1 MNLRPGWNK
10 SGGFFDVAGKEK
22 KISDLEARMSDSD
35 FWSNQNA
42 AQRTVAELAAL
53 RGAVN
58 PFKEVVVK
66 VDDLVTMKELLD
78 AEEDSPQKENEL
90 CTWQEDCLDAEKQI
104 AQVELRAFLA
114 GEHDAGPAIV
124 TIHSGAGGTDACDW
138 ADLLLR
144 MYKRYCERK
153 GYDCEIVDL
162 QPGEEAG
169 IRSATFLARG
179 MYAYGFLRQ
188 EMGVHRLV
196 RISPY
201 NANAARQTSFAS
213 VDIFPEI
220 EDDIEIEIDEKDLK
234 IDTYRSA
241 GAGGQH
247 VNKTDSAVRM
257 THIPTGI
264 VVSCQN
270 ERSQIKNRS
279 TALKILRARLYEKQ
293 EQEKRKELELR
304 HGSKDTI
311 SFGSQIRSYFF
322 HPYKLVN
329 DHRTGVKVSDVQA
342 VMDGDL
348 DDLIEAMLRGVRRG
362 DHPTQEEED

>member
-1 MNLRPGWNK
+1 MA
-10 SGGFFDVAGKEK
+10 DT
-22 KISDLEARMSDSD
+22 D
-35 FWSNQNA
+35 FWSSPAA
-42 AQRTVAELAAL
+42 AQKTVAELATI
-53 RGAVN
+53 RGTVN
-58 PFKEVVVK
+58 PFKGAAAK

-78 AEEDSPQKENEL
+78 AEEASPQRESEL
-90 CTWQEDCLDAEKQI
+90 AAWQADCAAAEKQI
-104 AQVELRAFLA
+104 ALVELRAFLS
-114 GEHDAGPAIV
+114 GEQDASNAII

-153 GYDCEIVDL
+153 GFKYETVDL
-162 QPGEEAG
+162 QPGDEAG
-169 IRSATFLARG
+169 IRSATMVVSG
-179 MYAYGFLRQ
+179 EYVYGFLRQ

-196 RISPY
+196 RISPF

-213 VDIFPEI
+213 VDVYPEI
-220 EDDIEIEIDEKDLK
+220 EDDIEIKIEDKDLK
-234 IDTYRSA
+234 IDTYRSS

-264 VVSCQN
+264 IVACQN
-270 ERSQIKNRS
+270 ERSQIKNRA
-279 TALKILRARLYEKQ
+279 TALKILRARIYEMQ
-293 EQEKRKELELR
+293 EAEKLKELNKR
-304 HGSKDTI
+304 HGAKDAI

-329 DHRTGVKVSDVQA
+329 DHRTGLKISNVQG

-348 DDLIEAMLRGVRRG
+348 DELIETMLRGVRRG
-362 DHPTQEEED
+362 DNQNDEDEV

>member
-1 MNLRPGWNK
+1 MADG
-10 SGGFFDVAGKEK
+10 
-22 KISDLEARMSDSD
+22 D
-35 FWSNQNA
+35 FWANQTA
-42 AQRTVAELAAL
+42 AQKTVSELTAL
-53 RGAVN
+53 RGVVN
-58 PFKEVVVK
+58 PFKEVAAQVE
-66 VDDLVTMKELLD
+66 DLATMKELLD
-78 AEEDSPQKENEL
+78 AEEDTPHRDKEL
-90 CTWQEDCLDAEKQI
+90 DSWVKDCLKAEKQL
-104 AQVELRAFLA
+104 AQVELRAFLS
-114 GEHDAGPAIV
+114 GEHDRSNAIV
-124 TIHSGAGGTDACDW
+124 NIHSGAGGTDACDW

-162 QPGEEAG
+162 QPGDEAG
-169 IRSATFLARG
+169 IRSATLVVNG
-179 MYAYGFLRQ
+179 ENAYGFLRQ

-196 RISPY
+196 RISPF

-220 EDDIEIEIDEKDLK
+220 EDDVEIKIEEKDLK

-264 VVSCQN
+264 IVACQN
-270 ERSQIKNRS
+270 ERSQIKNRA
-279 TALKILRARLYEKQ
+279 TALKILRARLYELQ
-293 EQEKRKELELR
+293 EAEKRKELEKR
-304 HGSKDTI
+304 HGAKDAI

-329 DHRTGVKVSDVQA
+329 DHRTGLKISDVQR

-348 DDLIEAMLRGVRRG
+348 DELIEAMLRGVRRG
-362 DHPTQEEED
+362 DNTNEEGDE